1 MPNTIQ
7 ELKSDNIALNVKNP
21 AEVVMVDFV
30 NCITLIHFYAEGGG
44 GDWKDHVTSDI
55 RNAANG

>member
-30 NCITLIHFYAEGGG
+30 NCIILIHFYAEGR
-44 GDWKDHVTSDI
+44 DWKDHVTSDI
-55 RNAANG
+55 RNAVNG